1 MTQHLRVQHHPRLRP
16 RLPLFN
22 RCKVAPRALRI
33 LTRAHCWL
41 CLARQTLGWSPTQSL
56 PSPKGRT
63 RSGLRIFSYLNL
75 NWMRWIEILPKLF
88 PWWNQQPDSAGNT
101 ISRVI
106 AGMGMEPHKMKPN
119 TSYELLLRMMTVALT
134 CSSWLSEMLR
144 SNCLKAKQIRAILP
158 NAHSCIVCLALLTP
172 FTLYPSTELF
182 HVCRIFQ
189 TLLMG
194 QYVLSSPAGSKKLK
208 ALLKG
213 TFLRR
218 LFQFSSFDDLVLL
231 TRSFFR

>member
-1 MTQHLRVQHHPRLRP
+1 
-16 RLPLFN
+16 
-22 RCKVAPRALRI
+22 
-33 LTRAHCWL
+33 
-41 CLARQTLGWSPTQSL
+41 
-56 PSPKGRT
+56 
-63 RSGLRIFSYLNL
+63 
-75 NWMRWIEILPKLF
+75 
-88 PWWNQQPDSAGNT
+88 
-101 ISRVI
+101 
-106 AGMGMEPHKMKPN
+106 
-119 TSYELLLRMMTVALT
+119 MTVALT

-231 TRSFFR
+231 TRSFFDDQAVYLRFSHESNFSRNFTSAPRHPLLYGS